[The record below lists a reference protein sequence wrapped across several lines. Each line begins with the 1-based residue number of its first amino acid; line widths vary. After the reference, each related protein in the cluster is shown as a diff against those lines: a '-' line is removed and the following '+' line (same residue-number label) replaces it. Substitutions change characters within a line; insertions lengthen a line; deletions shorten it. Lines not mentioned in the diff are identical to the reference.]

1 LGLNGLPGAK
11 GNGDLTFGVLVSW
24 FDILESDVSD
34 SDRGMGSGHW
44 SSRRYDREGL
54 AQQFRFDRL
63 EDMYKSAILPSAV
76 RSMVM
81 AFKIED
87 VKMFSSLIVLKKMRK
102 MCGLL
107 KNCDTSLPAPAG
119 T

>member
-1 LGLNGLPGAK
+1 
-11 GNGDLTFGVLVSW
+11 
-24 FDILESDVSD
+24 
-34 SDRGMGSGHW
+34 
-44 SSRRYDREGL
+44 
-54 AQQFRFDRL
+54 
-63 EDMYKSAILPSAV
+63 MYKSAILPSAV